1 LTKAVAS
8 WQIAADLRTKK
19 PELAME
25 LASQQFN
32 REVLMRNEDSTKQ
45 NGDLTK
51 KNCDF
56 TKQNGD
62 FTKQNGDFTKQNCD
76 FTKQNGD
83 FTKQNGDLLPK
94 WIFYQ
99 QIKQLTNIYG
109 DE

>member
-32 REVLMRNEDSTKQ
+32 REVLMRDEDSTKQ

-51 KNCDF
+51 KN
-56 TKQNGD
+56 GD
-62 FTKQNGDFTKQNCD
+62 FTKRNGDF
-76 FTKQNGD
+76 
-83 FTKQNGDLLPK
+83 LPK

>member
-1 LTKAVAS
+1 
-8 WQIAADLRTKK
+8 
-19 PELAME
+19 ME

-62 FTKQNGDFTKQNCD
+62 FTKQNGD
-76 FTKQNGD
+76 
-83 FTKQNGDLLPK
+83 LLPK

>member
-1 LTKAVAS
+1 MAS

-51 KNCDF
+51 KN
-56 TKQNGD
+56 GD
-62 FTKQNGDFTKQNCD
+62 FTKRNGDF
-76 FTKQNGD
+76 
-83 FTKQNGDLLPK
+83 LPK

>member
-1 LTKAVAS
+1 MTKAVAS

-51 KNCDF
+51 
-56 TKQNGD
+56 
-62 FTKQNGDFTKQNCD
+62 QNCD